1 MKLPLIS
8 ILVDFDPYPDVIYHT
23 VFSIRYL
30 SVSRGAAKSGPAWG
44 HHPTVYLS
52 TWRFPKIG
60 GTPNHPFLFG
70 IFREKNNNPFWGTP
84 IYGNPQYVH
93 DWIILDVSSLVI

>member
-8 ILVDFDPYPDVIYHT
+8 ILVDFDPYPDAIYHT

-60 GTPNHPFLFG
+60 GTPNHLFLFG
-70 IFREKNNNPFWGTP
+70 IFREKKQQSVLGYPHLWKPP
-84 IYGNPQYVH
+84 ICA
-93 DWIILDVSSLVI
+93 

>member
-70 IFREKNNNPFWGTP
+70 IFREKKTIRFGVPPFMETP
-84 IYGNPQYVH
+84 NMCMIG
-93 DWIILDVSSLVI
+93 LF